1 MTGGGDT
8 ARGIAADVDPK
19 RGYEFW
25 YFGDGN
31 MYNAP
36 TGAIVGDAWS
46 ENFRVYWDGDIY
58 DELLNGVGGGHSQ
71 PYLEKAG
78 EGRMLVDGKNLFE
91 YAYSVTC
98 NGTKTTPCLS
108 ADIFGDW
115 REEMIFF
122 NNEDK
127 ATLNIFSTSHET
139 AARVPCLL
147 YDHVYRLGIAW
158 QNVGYN
164 QPPHLG
170 YYLPDATA
178 ARFKMEQ
185 TEPLTL
191 HYNNCTGA
199 TLVSAVLMD
208 GTEVSA
214 DDFTLTQDE
223 KLCNLTIATKTAVK
237 DISHLVLQPISPS
250 NGLKNTVNVYAS
262 GTAPTGMEEI
272 ANSQHSIANSQYYD
286 LQGRRVKTPALSGIY
301 VTKGKKVI
309 IK

>member
-1 MTGGGDT
+1 
-8 ARGIAADVDPK
+8 
-19 RGYEFW
+19 
-25 YFGDGN
+25 

-58 DELLNGVGGGHSQ
+58 DELLNGVGGGHNQ

-78 EGRMLVDGKNLFE
+78 EGRMAVDGKQLYE
-91 YAYSVTC
+91 YGYSVTC

-139 AARVPCLL
+139 AARVPCLM
-147 YDHVYRLGIAW
+147 YDHTYRLGIAW

-170 YYLPDATA
+170 YYLPDAVA
-178 ARFKMEQ
+178 ARFTPLDERTVHYVNCIGAKVVSVTAPDDTVSDDLPVGITMEQ
-185 TEPLTL
+185 DTRLCDLLFDGQAEIQGEWQVTIASIDSSNGIETTATLTL
-191 HYNNCTGA
+191 DFSN
-199 TLVSAVLMD
+199 AV
-208 GTEVSA
+208 G
-214 DDFTLTQDE
+214 
-223 KLCNLTIATKTAVK
+223 IK
-237 DISHLVLQPISPS
+237 DIHDILIDD
-250 NGLKNTVNVYAS
+250 
-262 GTAPTGMEEI
+262 
-272 ANSQHSIANSQYYD
+272 SQFVYD
-286 LQGRRVKTPALSGIY
+286 LSGRRVENPAHSGIY
-301 VTKGKKVI
+301 VTKGKTVVI
-309 IK
+309 K